1 MTRCVGTALVEELD
15 RRLLVQLR
23 DGRKILGI
31 LRCSNAAFQH
41 HTGPVSR
48 TAVYLT
54 GKQSACSGLFLA
66 LPKSGLY
73 TSQHHL
79 TLPA

>member
-31 LRCSNAAFQH
+31 LRCSNAALQH
-41 HTGPVSR
+41 HAGPVSR
-48 TAVYLT
+48 TADLPHWR
-54 GKQSACSGLFLA
+54 AERLFRP
-66 LPKSGLY
+66 LPRFAEVWAFY
-73 TSQHHL
+73 TSQHQH
-79 TLPA
+79 